1 MDTFFQHLDSRL
13 VSTIDQAYYYCT
25 ADGVMPAAPLQGA
38 RAAADQAA
46 AAMNLDRSSLW
57 ACIR

>member
-1 MDTFFQHLDSRL
+1 MDTWTHDSPRRL
-13 VSTIDQAYYYCT
+13 TKPTIT

-46 AAMNLDRSSLW
+46 AMNLDRSSL
-57 ACIR
+57 